1 MGVGGR
7 GGLDGTKGAGWG
19 GGGGVS
25 PEPVIPIQIHWNRG
39 RAAGVRRW
47 RGGNS
52 GRRACPSRRPQQLT
66 HAGLVSGPGRVI
78 EIAPCHALHR
88 RLRLPPNRR
97 QLPRVVGEGS
107 GLGVGGRGGG
117 HLSLIGVRL
126 SSQCACPRHALV
138 LAIPM
143 SSPCACPHHAPVLT
157 SILCACPPHP
167 TALVFSP
174 PPRPPTALVSSYP
187 RLGLGPLPLK
197 ADAFHLRPM
206 RVYASGRV
214 RAREPTGGAGCRS
227 RGNWA
232 GWAAA
237 AEADRVGR
245 AAARATSHQQVALA
259 LGQLMALSSH
269 LFRQL
274 LALAMGDLGAGLHE
288 FGATLAPLPR
298 LLQCQ
303 LLLLCPDELLRPAR
317 L

>member
-174 PPRPPTALVSSYP
+174 PPSSHRVGLLIPSPWPWPPPTQG
-187 RLGLGPLPLK
+187 RCLPLK
-197 ADAFHLRPM
+197 ADACVCEWEGAGERTNGRGGLQEQRQL
-206 RVYASGRV
+206 GRV
-214 RAREPTGGAGCRS
+214 GCGS
-227 RGNWA
+227 
-232 GWAAA
+232 
-237 AEADRVGR
+237 
-245 AAARATSHQQVALA
+245 
-259 LGQLMALSSH
+259 
-269 LFRQL
+269 
-274 LALAMGDLGAGLHE
+274 
-288 FGATLAPLPR
+288 
-298 LLQCQ
+298 
-303 LLLLCPDELLRPAR
+303 
-317 L
+317 